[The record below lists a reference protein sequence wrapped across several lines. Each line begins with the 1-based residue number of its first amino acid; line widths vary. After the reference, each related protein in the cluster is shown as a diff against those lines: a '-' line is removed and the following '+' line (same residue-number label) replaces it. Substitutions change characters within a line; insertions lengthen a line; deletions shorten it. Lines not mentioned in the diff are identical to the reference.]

1 MQLELLG
8 NALPGER
15 CAEILLQVL
24 PNPFKI
30 PLRFAGRGRGSLRQP
45 RPSQPEQALHQGRR
59 RIAGIAVATQFYEAM
74 QEVAYRF

>member
-45 RPSQPEQALHQGRR
+45 RPSQPEQALQD
-59 RIAGIAVATQFYEAM
+59 AGILQERREALK
-74 QEVAYRF
+74 QAS